1 MITPLY
7 DSSMKRCL
15 VNARSLKDG
24 AREHGIYTVHQN
36 KWKKLKV
43 GFFVSK
49 CSLLPSIP
57 SFLDM
62 KASEM
67 LAVLFVLVYSRSY
80 TTLAG
85 EVI

>member
-1 MITPLY
+1 MEEAESVFLCQ
-7 DSSMKRCL
+7 S
-15 VNARSLKDG
+15 ARSYL
-24 AREHGIYTVHQN
+24 Y
-36 KWKKLKV
+36 
-43 GFFVSK
+43 S
-49 CSLLPSIP
+49 